1 MGCLLLPSRLDAIEN
16 RRQTTFNFLNKAKS
30 RRLSM
35 EAGDDQMA
43 FHNLEGQQ
51 TEESKIIEQ
60 MVDIED
66 SLNLIQVGSKRNGQG
81 GMYAGAS
88 NPKKAEAIS
97 QSNKSASKSK
107 SNML

>member
-1 MGCLLLPSRLDAIEN
+1 
-16 RRQTTFNFLNKAKS
+16 
-30 RRLSM
+30 M

-43 FHNLEGQQ
+43 FQNLEGQQ

-66 SLNLIQVGSKRNGQG
+66 SLNLIQVCSKRNGQG